1 MKTTKLFQ
9 HRKRSDHKLWKR
21 KRVFLRLQNNL
32 EKLFHAF
39 NYNQALINGT
49 REGFFSHGTI
59 RCETQKQTEWWKCA
73 LIVMRQY
80 CKHHWKTVDNLINN
94 LLTNCAGTNSTNF
107 TMILSFYR
115 SKSHSCQNP
124 KKNRFYRVSFLNY
137 PKPGFWILPR
147 IGNTKGHI
155 TSTFF
160 NTVHLLPNNLRFE
173 RAGATK
179 LASWPGRHLTL
190 LCPWSQILT
199 NIFLPE
205 MQQYGLT
212 GPILSYSV
220 RRTRSRSYGIWDVT
234 RRGTIPRALNHYGA
248 PNHCGAPKR
257 PSNAACRLHSSI
269 Q

>member
-137 PKPGFWILPR
+137 PKPGFNILPR
-147 IGNTKGHI
+147 IGNTSWTGLC
-155 TSTFF
+155 
-160 NTVHLLPNNLRFE
+160 LLNF
-173 RAGATK
+173 
-179 LASWPGRHLTL
+179 
-190 LCPWSQILT
+190 QIEHV
-199 NIFLPE
+199 F
-205 MQQYGLT
+205 
-212 GPILSYSV
+212 S
-220 RRTRSRSYGIWDVT
+220 
-234 RRGTIPRALNHYGA
+234 RALSLGFRK
-248 PNHCGAPKR
+248 P
-257 PSNAACRLHSSI
+257 HSDI
-269 Q
+269 FRMFDEPFLNIWE